1 MHALLP
7 ITIVR
12 SFTPDSLEYQQSS
25 EIENTWPG
33 KLMYSILLPH
43 RAWAAGDTLTALA
56 KFVPLSKGVRVL
68 SVTSTISETVRVSLS
83 KMVTPECTR
92 PIVVAKHEIIGGKPV
107 CRFEFHYRTR
117 IPFLYRRE
125 ATAGPCSPTPIRD
138 AGQGSSTES
147 PSQAGSSVAD
157 AAEEDDDQS
166 EGLVVPLEFTL
177 PSFLT
182 PTHEVEPISV
192 THRIRWNVLIA
203 NPSGHTSEIRYSLN
217 IHVLDGRVLS
227 EARAASVPT
236 RRLLLGM
243 YGGQEED
250 EEDVQLPSYTAH
262 IRDRVPTADQQYSG
276 PSGTRTPSS
285 GLQSP
290 GDQGQSDMHLPQV
303 PTEAPLEWITYE
315 LSRHQLSN
323 NVGGSG
329 DSSASSSRLPSRL
342 PSRASSPERGPRSS
356 RSSRSNS
363 QSSPSHP
370 HEGRGIFRNPFS
382 AIASSFSH
390 SSRNHSHQSITA
402 LSQPN
407 TDNPEV
413 PRRTKSGPNT
423 TQNSPTSSPPTPS
436 NVPSDLNHVPD
447 YETAS
452 RGFAGGGVPPLTS
465 VRGLPTYEEA
475 SI

>member
-1 MHALLP
+1 
-7 ITIVR
+7 
-12 SFTPDSLEYQQSS
+12 
-25 EIENTWPG
+25 
-33 KLMYSILLPH
+33 MYSILLPH

-56 KFVPLSKGVRVL
+56 KFVPLSKGVKIL

-83 KMVTPECTR
+83 KTFSPESTR
-92 PIVVAKHEIIGGKPV
+92 PVVVAKHEIIGGKPV
-107 CRFEFHYRTR
+107 CRFEFHYRSR

-125 ATAGPCSPTPIRD
+125 DTKGPLSPTPIQD
-138 AGQGSSTES
+138 AGPGPSTQS
-147 PSQAGSSVAD
+147 PAQAGPSVGV
-157 AAEEDDDQS
+157 AEDDDDQS
-166 EGLVVPLEFTL
+166 DGLVIPLEVTR

-182 PTHEVEPISV
+182 PSHDVEPISV
-192 THRIRWNVLIA
+192 VHRIRWNVLIA

-243 YGGQEED
+243 YGGHEEEGD
-250 EEDVQLPSYTAH
+250 DVQLPSYNAH
-262 IRDRVPTADQQYSG
+262 VRDRVPTTDQRYSVQ
-276 PSGTRTPSS
+276 PGTRTPSS

-290 GDQGQSDMHLPQV
+290 GGQAQLDMNLPQV
-303 PTEAPLEWITYE
+303 PTEAPLEWISYE

-329 DSSASSSRLPSRL
+329 DSSASSSRFASRL
-342 PSRASSPERGPRSS
+342 PSRASSPEHGPRSS
-356 RSSRSNS
+356 HSNS
-363 QSSPSHP
+363 QSSNP
-370 HEGRGIFRNPFS
+370 HESRGIFRNPFS

-390 SSRNHSHQSITA
+390 NSRSHSHQSITA
-402 LSQPN
+402 LNQYN
-407 TDNPEV
+407 TDVTEI
-413 PRRTKSGPNT
+413 PRRARSGPNT

-436 NVPSDLNHVPD
+436 SMPSDLNHVPD

-475 SI
+475 STQPPASCSTSAPSPDSP